1 MFPGA
6 VPLVNSHPQIPP
18 YGLCTEKVSGTCQ
31 TAQPRTHNLW
41 SFLYRARSS
50 FYHDLFQPYNQHL
63 ETAAPS
69 RPKHMTP
76 NSYIWPTFNVSKG
89 DWTVQHLVGSNGSP
103 TDKTGL
109 AVWLFHVDKDMP
121 PQTAFSSQDGEALI
135 VLQTGALD
143 IQTEYGKLLVR
154 QNEIVVIPRGIRYRV
169 TLPEGKPAKGYV
181 MELYQGNLRLPE
193 LGIIGSIGLA
203 SPRDFQIPTAYFE
216 GKLENQGGSQ
226 VAVANNGSGKWTV
239 ISRLDTKLW
248 SATQDDTPFNVAG
261 WQGTLYPYKY
271 DVKRFNYYG
280 NLNYDHGDPSVFII
294 LYAPAY
300 GKTPGTSVIDFGA
313 AGPRWNSPVNTLR
326 MPWFHRNTASEFV
339 FPIISEQDPKSPLN
353 TSETF
358 GPWGALLNSNM
369 VPHGSSDEE
378 LDEWRAKDTSKP
390 DMLQN
395 DGIAAGFFETENA
408 LFLTDWAFNAAV
420 KNFKGHV

>member
-1 MFPGA
+1 M
-6 VPLVNSHPQIPP
+6 
-18 YGLCTEKVSGTCQ
+18 
-31 TAQPRTHNLW
+31 
-41 SFLYRARSS
+41 
-50 FYHDLFQPYNQHL
+50 
-63 ETAAPS
+63 
-69 RPKHMTP
+69 
-76 NSYIWPTFNVSKG
+76 
-89 DWTVQHLVGSNGSP
+89 QHLVGSNGSP